1 MKIAELPIADS
12 VKEILHGLGI
22 CELFPP
28 QEDCIRAGVLDGCN
42 IVLASP
48 TASGKTLI
56 AELCALKHVLEN
68 GGKVIYLSPLRALA
82 SEKFEEFQK
91 YTSITKP
98 DGGKVAVGIS
108 TGDFDTADNWLARY
122 DIIVTTNEKADSL
135 LRHRAKWMDSIS
147 AVIADEVHLLNEADR
162 GPTLEIVLARLM
174 QCNPRIQIL
183 ALSATINNV
192 DEIAGWLNARHIVTT
207 WRPINLKEGVILQ
220 DEIQY
225 RDGESRKIEQETR
238 LTFINMV
245 LNTLRN
251 GGQALIFASTRKNA
265 VSAAK
270 TVASHMDKVLVPKSG
285 SKLVK
290 KSLEQQTKGALEKE
304 AKKILD
310 AGEHTQMSDELAE
323 LVRCGVAYHHAGLSG
338 SHRKIIE
345 DAFKE
350 RKIKVLTATP
360 TLAWGVNL
368 PARTVIIQDYRRFEA
383 GLGNYPISVLDYK
396 QMAGRA
402 GRPKYDKFGESVLIA
417 KTADE
422 ADYLMESYV
431 LAKPERIWSRL
442 AVEKII
448 RTHVLATIASDYA
461 HTEQGIYNF
470 FGKTFYAYQ
479 YDVKAIQ
486 SVINKILR
494 FLHDEQMIYVVGGD
508 DIRATSFGKRIS
520 ELYID
525 PLSGVIIRDALQT
538 KPPLLT
544 EFSLL
549 QLIAHTPDMG
559 PIMRP
564 YQREMD
570 KLAVI
575 TEDHKQELFVEIPDQ
590 WSDHV
595 GYADFLG
602 EVKTAMVLNNWI
614 EELPEEKILERF
626 NVQPG
631 DLYRTI
637 ENAKWLLH
645 ATEELSPVVAKNKEV
660 TALAR
665 ELVERVSKGIK
676 RELMPIVALEGVG
689 RVRGRIIFN
698 AGYHTVEDLKHASI
712 EELTALPSVGPRL
725 AKKIKEQVGGYV
737 KKDEWE
743 SLSKASKAPEES
755 QQKGLFDF

>member
-1 MKIAELPIADS
+1 MRITELPIPS
-12 VKEILHGLGI
+12 PVKEVLKGLGI
-22 CELFPP
+22 EKLFPP
-28 QEDCIRAGVLDGCN
+28 QEDCIRAGALEGRN

-56 AELCALKHVLEN
+56 AELCSLKHILER

-91 YTSITKP
+91 YTAIR
-98 DGGKVAVGIS
+98 KVNGRKISVGIS
-108 TGDFDTADNWLARY
+108 TGDFDSADNWLERY

-147 AVIADEVHLLNEADR
+147 LVVADEIHLLNEAQR
-162 GPTLEIVLARLM
+162 GPTLEIVLARLL
-174 QCNPRIQIL
+174 QVNPHIQIL

-192 DEIAGWLNARHIVTT
+192 DEIAGWLNAKYITT
-207 WRPINLKEGVILQ
+207 EWRPINLKEGIMLKE
-220 DEIQY
+220 EIQY
-225 RDGESRKIEQETR
+225 RSGEARKIEPETHVP
-238 LTFINMV
+238 LINLI
-245 LNTLRN
+245 LNTLQN
-251 GGQALIFASTRKNA
+251 GGQALIFSSTRKSA

-270 TVASHMDKVLVPKSG
+270 TIASHMDKVLVPKSG

-290 KSLEQQTKGALEKE
+290 KAREEQTKGVLRKE
-304 AKKILD
+304 AKKILN
-310 AGEHTQMSDELAE
+310 AGEHTQMREELAD
-323 LVRCGVAYHHAGLSG
+323 LVLCGTAYHHAGLPNA
-338 SHRKIIE
+338 HRKIIE

-350 RKIKVLTATP
+350 HKIKVLTATP

-448 RTHVLATIASDYA
+448 RTHVLATIASDFA
-461 HTEQGIYNF
+461 HTEHGIYEF

-486 SVINKILR
+486 NVIAKILR
-494 FLHDEQMIYVVGGD
+494 FLHDEEMIVVAGD
-508 DIRATSFGKRIS
+508 SILATKFGKRIS

-525 PLSGVIIRDALQT
+525 PLSGVIIRDALQGNI
-538 KPPLLT
+538 PFLT
-544 EFSLL
+544 ELSLL
-549 QLIAHTPDMG
+549 HLVAHTPDMG
-559 PIMRP
+559 PILRP

-570 KLAVI
+570 NLAI
-575 TEDHKQELFVEIPDQ
+575 YTEDHKKELLIEIPDQ
-590 WSDHV
+590 WSDHI
-595 GYADFLG
+595 GYAEFLG

-614 EELPEEKILERF
+614 EELPEEKIIERF
-626 NVQPG
+626 NAQPG
-631 DLYRTI
+631 DLYRSI
-637 ENAKWLLH
+637 ETAKWLLH
-645 ATEELSPVVAKNKEV
+645 AINELSPVVAKKRDVSE
-660 TALAR
+660 LSQ

-676 RELMPIVALEGVG
+676 REILPIVALEGVG

-698 AGYHTVEDLKHASI
+698 AGYQTIEDLKHAPI
-712 EELTALPSVGPRL
+712 EDITNLPLVGPRL
-725 AKKIKEQVGGYV
+725 AKRIKEQVGGHI
-737 KKDEWE
+737 KKETWE
-743 SLSKASKAPEES
+743 NLGKAEEAE
-755 QQKGLFDF
+755 QKGLFDF